1 MTQDIEMCELE
12 IHRTLKEAKAEFL
25 KIHKE
30 YKKDPTPQLK
40 FDLALKYLEVKLFQA
55 KVRNMRRD
63 AKK

>member
-12 IHRTLKEAKAEFL
+12 IHRTVKEAEAEFL
-25 KIHKE
+25 KLQQQ
-30 YKKDPTPQLK
+30 YKKDPAPQLK
-40 FDLALKYLEVKLFQA
+40 FDLSLKYLEVKLFQA

>member
-1 MTQDIEMCELE
+1 MVQDIAMCELE
-12 IHRTLKEAKAEFL
+12 IHRTVKEAEAEFL
-25 KIHKE
+25 QMQEE

-40 FDLALKYLEVKLFQA
+40 FDLSLKYLEVKLFQA

>member
-1 MTQDIEMCELE
+1 MVQDIEMCELE
-12 IHRTLKEAKAEFL
+12 IHRTVKEAEAEFL
-25 KIHKE
+25 LMQKE

-40 FDLALKYLEVKLFQA
+40 FDLSLKYLEVKLFQA

>member
-1 MTQDIEMCELE
+1 MAQDIEMCELD
-12 IHRTLKEAKAEFL
+12 IHRTVKEAEAEFL
-25 KIHKE
+25 QMQNE

-40 FDLALKYLEVKLFQA
+40 FDLSLKYLEVKLFQA

>member
-1 MTQDIEMCELE
+1 MAQDIAMCELE
-12 IHRTLKEAKAEFL
+12 IHRTVKEAEAEFL
-25 KIHKE
+25 QMQEE

-40 FDLALKYLEVKLFQA
+40 FDLSLKYLEVKLFQA